1 MRKTFKKL
9 QAMAI
14 AAAMAAT
21 MLFTTGTARA
31 EGTSGNAETVWTG
44 DERVTNL
51 QCKPSIDGPILT
63 WDAVQGAD
71 GYIIGGIQNGNPYKQ
86 IGYTAGTTYTDTA
99 SAYKG
104 YCFYWVFPYK
114 KVGEKVWAGKAP
126 DHYVWGWHQLPA
138 PTNLKVEP
146 YQGALRVTW
155 DEVPGSDGYMV
166 IAKYDREPAEIL
178 YDRRHTHP
186 GVNEFIDLPFY
197 HKYPEPTLVF
207 YWVYA
212 GVDLEAK
219 TMGNMLASN
228 HMKGALAGYVYATM
242 EAYKR

>member
-1 MRKTFKKL
+1 MKKSIRKL
-9 QAMAI
+9 QAMVLATAMT
-14 AAAMAAT
+14 AAVLIPTRTAMAEDT
-21 MLFTTGTARA
+21 FGSTER
-31 EGTSGNAETVWTG
+31 VWTG
-44 DERVTNL
+44 KEQVTGL
-51 QCKPSIDGPILT
+51 QCAPSVDGPVIT
-63 WDAVQGAD
+63 WDAVPGAD
-71 GYIIGGIQNGNPYKQ
+71 GYIIGGIQNGKPYKQ

-99 SAYKG
+99 SEYKG

-114 KVGEKVWAGKAP
+114 KIGEKVWAGKAP
-126 DHYVWGWHQLPA
+126 ERYVWGWHQLPA

-178 YDRRHTHP
+178 YGRWHTHP
-186 GVNEFIDLPFY
+186 GTNEFIDLPFN

-212 GVDLEAK
+212 GVDLEEK
-219 TMGNMLASN
+219 TGGDVLMPN
-228 HMKGALAGYVYATM
+228 HMKGALAGYVYATLD
-242 EAYKR
+242 AYKR